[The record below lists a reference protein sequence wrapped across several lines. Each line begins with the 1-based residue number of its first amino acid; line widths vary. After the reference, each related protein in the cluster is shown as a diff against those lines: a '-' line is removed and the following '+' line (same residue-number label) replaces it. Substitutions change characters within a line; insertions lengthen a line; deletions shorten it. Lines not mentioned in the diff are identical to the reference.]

1 MGRGTGARAVTLLA
15 VALLLG
21 GATMSGAATDPV
33 VTLAAI
39 DNAGGAAM
47 TTALTCPLAGSCVA
61 GGFYTDAA
69 GLHQAYVAQQSDGS
83 WGSVIRVAT
92 ILNVGGDAATTALS
106 CADASDCVAVGFYT
120 DAAGQHQAFLVQES
134 SGVWGSTQIVA
145 GPLNTGGDAVAT
157 TVSCAAADACV
168 VAGRYRDA
176 AGKQR
181 AFAALESGGTWG
193 EATQIGAT
201 VNPGGNATL
210 TTSSCPGAST
220 CVVAGSATAASTTSA
235 FVDTEHNGL
244 WSKPQVVVPGAAASS
259 SEITDLAC
267 SAAGSCAAVG
277 TATMSAG
284 RRAIAVL
291 EQQGTWGAVTT
302 LSAPLATEPT
312 SADAVACTS
321 TRACSVLATAS
332 TASGAL
338 TPFVAT
344 EVAGHWAAA
353 RGLAPVAGPQGLVV
367 ASAAATSLACP
378 TVGGCVVAG
387 ELSLTRGGP
396 EAFTVDEQ
404 AGIWGRAAVVAQSD
418 NAGHDAAALTLACAP
433 GASCLVGGRYTDA
446 SRHFQSFV
454 APVAAYQPVLVVR
467 AVRGTVPARGA
478 ATIVIWGSGFYGTP
492 HVQVVGLALRVVAVS
507 PERLVVR
514 IVRTHLTS
522 GRHLLTVTDPNGSSG
537 TSSIVQ
543 R

>member
-1 MGRGTGARAVTLLA
+1 MGRDTGVRALTLVA
-15 VALLLG
+15 AALLLG
-21 GATMSGAATDPV
+21 AATVTGAATDPV

-69 GLHQAYVAQQSDGS
+69 GQHQAYVAQQTNGS
-83 WGSVIRVAT
+83 WGSVIRLGT
-92 ILNVGGDAATTALS
+92 ILNVGGNAATTALS

-120 DAAGQHQAFLVQES
+120 DAAGQHQAFFVQES
-134 SGVWGSTQIVA
+134 SGLWGSTQTVA

-157 TVSCAAADACV
+157 TVSCASADSCV
-168 VAGRYRDA
+168 VGGRYRDG

-193 EATQIGAT
+193 EATQVGAV
-201 VNPGGNATL
+201 VNLGGNATL
-210 TTSSCPGAST
+210 SASSCPGVGT
-220 CVVAGSATAASTTSA
+220 CVVAGSATTASTTSA

-244 WSKPQVVVPGAAASS
+244 WSKPLMVVPGSAATSS
-259 SEITDLAC
+259 AITDLVC
-267 SAAGSCAAVG
+267 SAVGSCAAVG
-277 TATMSAG
+277 TATMTAG

-291 EQQGTWGAVTT
+291 EQEGAWGTVTALGAPV
-302 LSAPLATEPT
+302 ATEPS

-332 TASGAL
+332 TPSG
-338 TPFVAT
+338 TPTTFVAT
-344 EVAGHWAAA
+344 EVAGHWAPA
-353 RGLAPVAGPQGLVV
+353 RAVAPVAGPLGLPV
-367 ASAAATSLACP
+367 ASATGTALTCPAVGAC
-378 TVGGCVVAG
+378 VIAG
-387 ELSLTRGGP
+387 ELSLATGGP
-396 EAFTVDEQ
+396 VAFTVAEQ
-404 AGIWGRAAVVAQSD
+404 AGIWGRAALVAQGD
-418 NAGHDAAALTLACAP
+418 NAGHDAAALTVACAP
-433 GASCLVGGRYTDA
+433 GGSCLVGGRYTDA
-446 SRHFQSFV
+446 ARHFQSFV
-454 APVAAYQPVLVVR
+454 APVAAYQPVLVLR

-492 HVQVVGLALRVVAVS
+492 RVQVVGLALRVVAVS
-507 PERLVVR
+507 PQRLVVR
-514 IVRTHLTS
+514 IVRTHLTP